1 LNVHIDSLASS
12 KSNFVTVLA
21 WVFIVLSGFATLI
34 SVAQNI
40 MVQTMFNDPAFNG
53 TLAASKQSAGV
64 PAAAGFMAAH
74 FKLFFASFMV
84 LCTATLISSI
94 GLLKRRNWARLIFIA
109 ILGLGI
115 VWNLGGL
122 LFQFTMFSS
131 FPQPPATSHEPDAFK
146 SMFITIMVFSAV
158 MAVAFSVLFGWIIKR
173 LVSRPIAAEFGK

>member
-1 LNVHIDSLASS
+1 MDAHINSQTSG

-40 MVQTMFNDPAFNG
+40 MVQTMFDDPAFNG
-53 TLAASKQSAGV
+53 PLAASKHAQDV
-64 PAAAGFMAAH
+64 PAAASFMASH
-74 FKLFFASFMV
+74 FKLFFASFFV
-84 LCTATLISSI
+84 LCATTLVSSI
-94 GLLKRRNWARLIFIA
+94 GLLKRHNWARLVFIA

-122 LFQFTMFSS
+122 LVQFTMFSS
-131 FPQPPATSHEPDAFK
+131 FPPPPVVSHEPDAFK
-146 SMFITIMVFSAV
+146 SMFITIMVFTAV
-158 MAVAFSVLFGWIIKR
+158 ITVAFSLLFGWIIKR